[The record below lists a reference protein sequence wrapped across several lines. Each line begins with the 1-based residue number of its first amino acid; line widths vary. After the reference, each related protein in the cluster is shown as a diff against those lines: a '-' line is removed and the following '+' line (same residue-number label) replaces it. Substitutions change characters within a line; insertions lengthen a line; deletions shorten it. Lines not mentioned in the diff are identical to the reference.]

1 MTDFPLTTSHWPAD
15 TSQPILETTVGGV
28 LRGAA
33 EQSPD
38 RVALIA
44 GSPDPGGRRQ
54 WRYGELLAEAER
66 AARALLTR
74 FEPGEPV
81 AVWAGN
87 TPEWVLLEFAAGLA
101 GLTLVMVNPANR
113 AEELSHV
120 LAHSRARGLFLAAD
134 HRGSSLPAI
143 LKQVRDRLP
152 DLREVILLPEWGS
165 FCASGGQDRPLPAVD
180 PAAAAQILYTS
191 GTTGRPKAAVLRHR
205 GITNNARL
213 AFEAAGVTPGET
225 AVNPMPLFH
234 IAGSTLLTLGIVASL
249 GTHVLMPH
257 FDPGLQLELIET
269 YRSSMFG
276 GVPTMLTA
284 LLAHP
289 TLTRRDLSSLRYAL
303 SGGATVPAG
312 LVRQVEAAFGIPFV
326 ITFAQTE
333 SSCSITMTRTSDA
346 PAERA
351 ETLGRP
357 LPQTEVRIADLSTGT
372 TVAPGVTGEICTRG
386 YLVMQG
392 YLDDPAAT
400 GAAIDSD
407 GWLHTGDV
415 GSMDER
421 GYCRIEGR
429 IKEMI
434 IRGGENIYPREIE
447 AVLQGHRGVAE
458 AAVIGV
464 ADRFWGEEVAAVIRP
479 ATQNPPTA
487 AELTDFCRSRLAAFK
502 VPSRWAF
509 TDTFPLTASGKI
521 RKDVLS
527 EQLAT
532 TPASSAAPRRTPCQ
546 ARPVSQEPPTTADR
560 RRPGKHSSG
569 QLQRPGAAL
578 AVPEPIRGSELVT
591 SSPPSPRLGQ
601 LVFDLQ
607 KSESQAAYA
616 WPTPNWWICAPVHG
630 QSMGWPP
637 APIRRFAYRGAGRG
651 PIVRRSR

>member
-1 MTDFPLTTSHWPAD
+1 
-15 TSQPILETTVGGV
+15 
-28 LRGAA
+28 
-33 EQSPD
+33 
-38 RVALIA
+38 
-44 GSPDPGGRRQ
+44 
-54 WRYGELLAEAER
+54 
-66 AARALLTR
+66 
-74 FEPGEPV
+74 
-81 AVWAGN
+81 
-87 TPEWVLLEFAAGLA
+87 
-101 GLTLVMVNPANR
+101 
-113 AEELSHV
+113 
-120 LAHSRARGLFLAAD
+120 
-134 HRGSSLPAI
+134 
-143 LKQVRDRLP
+143 
-152 DLREVILLPEWGS
+152 
-165 FCASGGQDRPLPAVD
+165 
-180 PAAAAQILYTS
+180 
-191 GTTGRPKAAVLRHR
+191 
-205 GITNNARL
+205 
-213 AFEAAGVTPGET
+213 
-225 AVNPMPLFH
+225 
-234 IAGSTLLTLGIVASL
+234 
-249 GTHVLMPH
+249 
-257 FDPGLQLELIET
+257 
-269 YRSSMFG
+269 
-276 GVPTMLTA
+276 
-284 LLAHP
+284 
-289 TLTRRDLSSLRYAL
+289 
-303 SGGATVPAG
+303 
-312 LVRQVEAAFGIPFV
+312 
-326 ITFAQTE
+326 
-333 SSCSITMTRTSDA
+333 
-346 PAERA
+346 
-351 ETLGRP
+351 
-357 LPQTEVRIADLSTGT
+357 
-372 TVAPGVTGEICTRG
+372 
-386 YLVMQG
+386 
-392 YLDDPAAT
+392 
-400 GAAIDSD
+400 
-407 GWLHTGDV
+407 
-415 GSMDER
+415 MDER